1 MGLRR
6 VLRNFGLFEV
16 FLGYHLILL
25 EIFVYCGN
33 VDNNVRSDTSFFAG
47 FWMGPIMLLN
57 GMLTVRLGANMNCV
71 LAMVLL
77 IFNLIVV
84 FLSSQAII
92 MHSILISNLSW
103 NAKIVSKSQPQP
115 LSKSQPIAVLA
126 TAIITS
132 CLQVLSS
139 LFEIILTSI
148 IVCGCRRC
156 CISTA
161 EEVEQESDSKQE
173 NVEEALHMEDIQSR
187 AENQQSGPEYYYIYE
202 YETRAK

>member
-1 MGLRR
+1 
-6 VLRNFGLFEV
+6 
-16 FLGYHLILL
+16 
-25 EIFVYCGN
+25 
-33 VDNNVRSDTSFFAG
+33 
-47 FWMGPIMLLN
+47 
-57 GMLTVRLGANMNCV
+57 MLTVRLGANMNCV

-156 CISTA
+156 CISTT
-161 EEVEQESDSKQE
+161 EEVEQESNSKQE
-173 NVEEALHMEDIQSR
+173 NVGEALHMEDIQSR